1 MVFEFGV
8 LILEVGLG
16 RELHLLVFFF
26 RDGIKWR
33 AVNVGFTIFYFGEI
47 NTVFFGGDNIDFVKM
62 SFVVSSDNSVA
73 VINQVI
79 RDGGLGFFTDIS
91 GVFL

>member
-16 RELHLLVFFF
+16 CELHLLLFFF

-33 AVNVGFTIFYFGEI
+33 AANVGFTIFYFGEI
-47 NTVFFGGDNIDFVKM
+47 NIIVFGGDNIDFVKM

-73 VINQVI
+73 VVY
-79 RDGGLGFFTDIS
+79 
-91 GVFL
+91 